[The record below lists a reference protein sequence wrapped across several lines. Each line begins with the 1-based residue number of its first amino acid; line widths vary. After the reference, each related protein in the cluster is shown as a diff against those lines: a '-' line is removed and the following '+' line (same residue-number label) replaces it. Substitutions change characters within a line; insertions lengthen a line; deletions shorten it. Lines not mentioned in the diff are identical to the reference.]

1 MEFNIQNILVFV
13 SLGLAILY
21 LVKKYNPKNENK
33 NCGDKD
39 CGCN

>member
-21 LVKKYNPKNENK
+21 LVKKNNPKNEKK

-39 CGCN
+39 CGCH